1 LLYPARFVASFM
13 TGKMMSN
20 DDAFARLQEFC
31 PPDLMPASSSALA
44 YRHAA
49 ADPDEL
55 FPARTLLPGQVAAL
69 ERFVIHT
76 VADWR

>member
-1 LLYPARFVASFM
+1 
-13 TGKMMSN
+13 MMSN
-20 DDAFARLQEFC
+20 DEAVARLKEFC
-31 PPDLMPASSSALA
+31 PPELDAGLIRRALEC
-44 YRHAA
+44 RCAA
-49 ADPDEL
+49 ADPDDL